1 MNNWKVL
8 GISRFNTKKG
18 LPAAMLHLAR
28 NGRNMEGQEVYA
40 QFVLVETLPA
50 GLTVG
55 DEVKIM
61 YNRNAFVESIE
72 IVA

>member
-18 LPAAMLHLAR
+18 KAAAMLHLAR

-40 QFVLVETLPA
+40 QFVLAEYLPA
-50 GLTVG
+50 GLSVG
-55 DEVKIM
+55 DEVRIM
-61 YNRNAFVESIE
+61 YNCNAFVECIE